1 MKKMGNKEKKAKI
14 SNDKVKPIIQKE
26 RAGHKKDKAKGS
38 DSDAPKKEVKLCTVI
53 KDVVN
58 NKSNLQSNA
67 EDLSS
72 GSSTSSSDGSG
83 DDDDDDEEDHRAKT
97 APPLDEQSFNGNAKA
112 NSPKESQVSSKPPN
126 AESEVNKLTL
136 EIRKI
141 EADINGAKPD
151 HPEPKLPPD
160 VPADLLGKINQ
171 LKEFGRSKTANT
183 LFDAKTLD
191 ILYQ

>member
-26 RAGHKKDKAKGS
+26 KAVHKRDKAKGS
-38 DSDAPKKEVKLCTVI
+38 DSDGPKKEVKLCTVI

-58 NKSNLQSNA
+58 SKSIIQSNA
-67 EDLSS
+67 DDLSS

-83 DDDDDDEEDHRAKT
+83 DDDDDDEEEHRAK
-97 APPLDEQSFNGNAKA
+97 AGPFDEQTVNSNAKA
-112 NSPKESQVSSKPPN
+112 HSPKEPQVSSKSPN
-126 AESEVNKLTL
+126 VEPEVNKLAM
-136 EIRKI
+136 EIQKI

-151 HPEPKLPPD
+151 LPEPRLPPD
-160 VPADLLGKINQ
+160 VPTDLLAKINQ

-183 LFDAKTLD
+183 LFDPKTLD